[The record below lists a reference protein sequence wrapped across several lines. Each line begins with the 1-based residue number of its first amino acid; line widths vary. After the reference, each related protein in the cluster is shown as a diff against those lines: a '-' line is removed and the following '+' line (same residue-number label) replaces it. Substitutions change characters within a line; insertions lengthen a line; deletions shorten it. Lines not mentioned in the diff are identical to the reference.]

1 MRDFAVC
8 SVVSRKRWKRL
19 TGETTEDNIPVR
31 VFKRECMS
39 VCVCSLNI
47 GCVFPFDRM
56 VEGMKCINIDEAN
69 YFTLEN

>member
-1 MRDFAVC
+1 M
-8 SVVSRKRWKRL
+8 
-19 TGETTEDNIPVR
+19 R
-31 VFKRECMS
+31 VFKGECMS

-69 YFTLEN
+69 YFTLENWDWNMRLFDDKFLRFFILFIKSSFVD